1 MRDLNNTL
9 VKTEKTHYEHKIFND
24 KDVAFTNEGQ
34 QRHDQEVELYTA
46 LKARKEKELAD
57 LKAALAQ
64 IEKDFNAMREYQN
77 ALAETEQLRNKI
89 EAAKIKVQFLEI
101 QINILSETVEA
112 LKLKQ
117 EDLEEE
123 KKIADLKHEELDK

>member
-9 VKTEKTHYEHKIFND
+9 VKTERTHYEHKIFND